1 MLSRE
6 NDGDTHGVL
15 TASEPRPNLAL
26 ARETAGGKGLVA
38 RDRRPGAPH
47 PEETKPDHTVVDSR
61 NIRRNEAVLGH
72 PTVAAIG
79 SIICALAVVS
89 GYIYWDFAS
98 RFESTDDAFVA
109 SRQFAVSPQ
118 VSGYITAVPVT
129 DNQYVVA
136 GEVIARIDDRNYR
149 IALEQAEAQVAS
161 MEATVLNVDAQL
173 TVQEAQV
180 IASQA
185 QLERAQA
192 ALVFAQ
198 QQAERYK
205 TLATR
210 QAGSVQNEQQ
220 YISGLM
226 QQEAAVRNAQAT
238 LLVGQRQIESLK
250 AQRSSAEANL
260 AHARAQRDQAQ
271 LNLSFTTVIAAQS
284 GTVVNLTAAAGQ
296 LAQADTN
303 LTMFVPDEMWVTANY
318 KETQLGEMRPGQPV
332 IMRIDA
338 YPVRIVRGHVDSIQ
352 PGSGTVFSLLPAQ
365 NATGNY
371 VKIVQRVPVKLL
383 IDDPPNDLAL
393 GPGMSVVP
401 SVRVR
406 PELSLYERLMAGR

>member
-6 NDGDTHGVL
+6 DDRDTQGVL
-15 TASEPRPNLAL
+15 TASESRPNLAL
-26 ARETAGGKGLVA
+26 ARETAEAKGSVA

-47 PEETKPDHTVVDSR
+47 HEETKPNHTVVDGGNIHR
-61 NIRRNEAVLGH
+61 NKAVLGH

-79 SIICALAVVS
+79 SIICALVLVS

-98 RFESTDDAFVA
+98 RFEWTDDAFVA

-129 DNQYVVA
+129 DNQHVVA

-149 IALEQAEAQVAS
+149 ITLEQAEAHVAS
-161 MEATVLNVDAQL
+161 MEATILNVDAQL

-238 LLVGQRQIESLK
+238 LLVGERQIESLK

-296 LAQADTN
+296 LAQVDTN
-303 LTMFVPDEMWVTANY
+303 LTMFVPDEIWVTANY
-318 KETQLGEMRPGQPV
+318 KETQLGEMRPGQSV
-332 IMRIDA
+332 TMRIDA
-338 YPVRIVRGHVDSIQ
+338 YPLRIVRGHVDSIQ

-406 PELSLYERLMAGR
+406 PELSLYERLMAGL